1 MNSSILSS
9 FNSYTPHNYN
19 YIHTKPL
26 LQPKHLHFIKTP
38 LNFPTKTSNINFIKI
53 PKCLST
59 SNKDDDYISNL
70 NQRFDFF
77 CSFFSFGSWWSLS
90 SYNINGSEKF
100 PPLAKNVTVVEAFWR
115 IWGLIEDD
123 KWAVYVAFAALTV
136 AALSEISIPAV
147 LTMSI
152 FSAQRGE
159 TAAFYRNAQFLAILC
174 VSSGICSGL
183 RSGCFAIAN
192 MTLVRR
198 LRETLYDALL
208 HQDIYFFDVEAVG
221 DLTSRLGTDCQR
233 LSRIIGNDLHLI
245 IRNTLQGTG
254 ALINLLTLSRPLA
267 LSTLAI
273 CLILSTIFLL
283 YGRYQKNAAKI
294 TQEFTAMANEVAE
307 GTLSLIRVVRAY
319 GTEQEELERFMRWLE
334 KLTFVGVRETA
345 AYGLWNLSFTTL
357 YRSTQVIAV
366 IFGGLAIIAGQTSAE
381 QLTKYILYCEWLI
394 YAAWR
399 IQDNM
404 SSLLQS
410 TGACE
415 KVFQLMNFLPSDQFL
430 SEGFKLERLRGQIEF
445 VDVSFHYPSRRVFI
459 GGQILLTFKSGQVPV
474 LENVNF
480 SIKGGD
486 VVAIV
491 GPSGSGKSSLVNLIL
506 RLYEPTSGQ
515 ILIDNFPLQDL
526 NIRWLRGR
534 IGFVGQEPHI
544 FHMDIKSNIT
554 YGCYKAVS
562 QEDIERAAKQ
572 AYAHHFIS
580 SLPHGYETLV
590 DDNLLSGGQKQR
602 IAIARAILR
611 DPDILILDEA
621 TSALDAESE
630 HYIKELIYSLK
641 NGFKMR
647 TIIIIA
653 HRLSTIEA
661 ADRIMVTDS
670 RQIAEVGEHQELLE
684 KGGLYA
690 RLMRKQR
697 DALI

>member
-9 FNSYTPHNYN
+9 FNSYTPPNYN

-26 LQPKHLHFIKTP
+26 LHPKHLHFIKTP
-38 LNFPTKTSNINFIKI
+38 LIFPTKTSNINFIKI

-100 PPLAKNVTVVEAFWR
+100 PALAKNVTVVEAFWR

-283 YGRYQKNAAKI
+283 YGRYQRNAAKI

-319 GTEQEELERFMRWLE
+319 GTEQEELERLKFIADKPW
-334 KLTFVGVRETA
+334 FI
-345 AYGLWNLSFTTL
+345 
-357 YRSTQVIAV
+357 VIV
-366 IFGGLAIIAGQTSAE
+366 GGLAIIAGQTSAE

-415 KVFQLMNFLPSDQFL
+415 KVFQLMNFLPR
-430 SEGFKLERLRGQIEF
+430 FKLERLRGQIEF

-480 SIKGGD
+480 SIKGGE

-534 IGFVGQEPHI
+534 IGFVGQEHHI

-670 RQIAEVGEHQELLE
+670 RQIAEVGEHQELLK